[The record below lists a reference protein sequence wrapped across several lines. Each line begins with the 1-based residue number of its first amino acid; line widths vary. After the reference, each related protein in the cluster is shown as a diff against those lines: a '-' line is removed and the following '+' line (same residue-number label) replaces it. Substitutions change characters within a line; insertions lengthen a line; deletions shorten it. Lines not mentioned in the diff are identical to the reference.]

1 MCVSPGKTWYL
12 PHHNVVNV
20 NKPAKT
26 STVFDCA
33 AEFAGTSL
41 NKEVL
46 QGPDFMNK
54 LMGVLLP
61 LERTQL
67 LRWVI

>member
-26 STVFDCA
+26 RTVFDCA

-41 NKEVL
+41 NKE
-46 QGPDFMNK
+46 GHSCSGESSECEEP
-54 LMGVLLP
+54 
-61 LERTQL
+61 
-67 LRWVI
+67 